1 MEVLDWGV
9 FLFQDANRA
18 IAELNDSDLKGRL
31 VFVREDREAGAP
43 VGGGGGGGGGGY
55 NGGGGGGGGYIG
67 GGGGHGGGGISV
79 GKRVYVGNLSWQVQW
94 QELKDHMRQV
104 GEVVYADVMTGAPE
118 VESCCATEMH
128 RLCKLCLITT
138 PF

>member
-1 MEVLDWGV
+1 M
-9 FLFQDANRA
+9 
-18 IAELNDSDLKGRL
+18 
-31 VFVREDREAGAP
+31 REDREAGGP

-55 NGGGGGGGGYIG
+55 VG

-79 GKRVYVGNLSWQVQW
+79 GRRVYVGNLSWQVQW

-118 VESCCATEMH
+118 VVSACAAEI
-128 RLCKLCLITT
+128 RAWLT
-138 PF
+138 PPLQAILRPS